1 MKRVAQE
8 VRQKLAQAVWEARE
22 GAPLPG
28 NLFQTPL
35 RAARDPEVEAVLGV
49 YRAAHS
55 LGFQLPRVVEAEEQD
70 DREGLR
76 WSPQERSSSSSS
88 CSSSSGSTSSSSC
101 SSSDSSCPSTPEDL
115 KHDERCESETQE
127 GIHGEEG
134 GVSQCHSRDICPMVV
149 EKEKEEKVTTSS
161 EEAPGEA
168 GDDGGVEGEDEQGEA
183 LVEPGGAAVRLPPRL
198 TVQMIP
204 GWILHGRKKKR
215 NSRMKPDPGMQLVAR
230 NEFKAYQS
238 KLVRRRNT

>member
-1 MKRVAQE
+1 MAQE
-8 VRQKLAQAVWEARE
+8 ARHKLAQAVWEARE
-22 GAPLPG
+22 GAPLPW

-49 YRAAHS
+49 HRVAHS
-55 LGFQLPRVVEAEEQD
+55 LGFQLPRVVGAEEQD

-76 WSPQERSSSSSS
+76 WSPQEISSSSSS
-88 CSSSSGSTSSSSC
+88 CSSSSGSTSSSSS

-115 KHDERCESETQE
+115 KHDERCEVETQE
-127 GIHGEEG
+127 GIQGNEG

-149 EKEKEEKVTTSS
+149 EEEKVATRS
-161 EEAPGEA
+161 EESPGGA
-168 GDDGGVEGEDEQGEA
+168 GGDGGVDGEDEQGEA
-183 LVEPGGAAVRLPPRL
+183 PVEPSGAAVRLPPRL

>member
-28 NLFQTPL
+28 NLFQTPV

-101 SSSDSSCPSTPEDL
+101 SSSDSSCPSTPEDE
-115 KHDERCESETQE
+115 HEERGKSETQE
-127 GIHGEEG
+127 EIHGEEG
-134 GVSQCHSRDICPMVV
+134 EVSQSHSRDICPMVV
-149 EKEKEEKVTTSS
+149 ETEKEGNVSTRS

-168 GDDGGVEGEDEQGEA
+168 GDDGGVNGEEEQREA
-183 LVEPGGAAVRLPPRL
+183 PVGPSGAAVRLPPRL

-204 GWILHGRKKKR
+204 GWVLHGRKKKR
-215 NSRMKPDPGMQLVAR
+215 NARMKPDPGMQLVAR

>member
-1 MKRVAQE
+1 MAQE
-8 VRQKLAQAVWEARE
+8 ARHKLAQAVWEARE
-22 GAPLPG
+22 GAPLPW

-49 YRAAHS
+49 YSAAHR
-55 LGFQLPRVVEAEEQD
+55 LGFQLPRVVGAEEQD
-70 DREGLR
+70 DREGLG
-76 WSPQERSSSSSS
+76 WSPQEISSSSSS
-88 CSSSSGSTSSSSC
+88 CSSSSGSTSSSSS

-115 KHDERCESETQE
+115 KHDERCKVETQE
-127 GIHGEEG
+127 GIQGDEG

-149 EKEKEEKVTTSS
+149 EKEKEEKVATRS

-168 GDDGGVEGEDEQGEA
+168 GGDGGVDGEDEQGEA
-183 LVEPGGAAVRLPPRL
+183 QVEPSGAAVRLPPRL

>member
-1 MKRVAQE
+1 MAREARH
-8 VRQKLAQAVWEARE
+8 RQAQALWEARY
-22 GAPLPG
+22 GLPLPR

-35 RAARDPEVEAVLGV
+35 RAARDLEVEAVLGV
-49 YRAAHS
+49 YS
-55 LGFQLPRVVEAEEQD
+55 LGLQLHRLVGAEGQD
-70 DREGLR
+70 GRESPR
-76 WSPQERSSSSSS
+76 WSPQERCPSSSSSS
-88 CSSSSGSTSSSSC
+88 SSSSGSTSSSS

-168 GDDGGVEGEDEQGEA
+168 GDDGGVDGEDEQGEA
-183 LVEPGGAAVRLPPRL
+183 LVEPSGAAVRLPPRL

-215 NSRMKPDPGMQLVAR
+215 NSR
-230 NEFKAYQS
+230 
-238 KLVRRRNT
+238 

>member
-8 VRQKLAQAVWEARE
+8 ARHKLAQAVWEARE
-22 GAPLPG
+22 GAPLPW

-49 YRAAHS
+49 YRVAHS
-55 LGFQLPRVVEAEEQD
+55 LGFQLPRVVGAEEQD

-76 WSPQERSSSSSS
+76 WSPQEISSSSSS
-88 CSSSSGSTSSSSC
+88 CSSSSGSTSSSSS

-115 KHDERCESETQE
+115 KHDERCKVETQE
-127 GIHGEEG
+127 GIQGDEG

-149 EKEKEEKVTTSS
+149 EEEKVATRS

-168 GDDGGVEGEDEQGEA
+168 GGDGGVDGEDEQGEA
-183 LVEPGGAAVRLPPRL
+183 QMEPGGVAVRLPPRL
-198 TVQMIP
+198 TPQMIP
-204 GWILHGRKKKR
+204 GWILYGRKKKR
-215 NSRMKPDPGMQLVAR
+215 NSRVKSGPGVQLVAR
-230 NEFKAYQS
+230 REFKSYPS
-238 KLVRRRNT
+238 KLVRRKNT

>member
-1 MKRVAQE
+1 MAQE
-8 VRQKLAQAVWEARE
+8 ARHRQAQALWEARY
-22 GAPLPG
+22 GLPLPW
-28 NLFQTPL
+28 NLFQTPF
-35 RAARDPEVEAVLGV
+35 RAARDLEVEAVLGV
-49 YRAAHS
+49 YS
-55 LGFQLPRVVEAEEQD
+55 LGLQLHRLVGAEGQD

-88 CSSSSGSTSSSSC
+88 CSSSSGSTSSSS
-101 SSSDSSCPSTPEDL
+101 SSSDSSCPSSPEDP

-149 EKEKEEKVTTSS
+149 ENEKEEKVSTRS

-168 GDDGGVEGEDEQGEA
+168 GDDGGVDGEEEQREA
-183 LVEPGGAAVRLPPRL
+183 PVGPSGAAVRLPPRL

-204 GWILHGRKKKR
+204 GWVLHGRKKKR
-215 NSRMKPDPGMQLVAR
+215 NARMKPDPGMQLVAR